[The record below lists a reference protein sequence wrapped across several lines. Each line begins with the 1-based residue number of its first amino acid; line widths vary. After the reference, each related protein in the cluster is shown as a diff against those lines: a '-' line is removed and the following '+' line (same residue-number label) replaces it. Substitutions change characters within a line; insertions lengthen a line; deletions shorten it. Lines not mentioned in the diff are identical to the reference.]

1 MVRLSPFGHDFSFV
15 LFSNFVC
22 AVFPPRH
29 GWQYNIH
36 KSLESLPVE
45 KPKPAVIL
53 KAQDVVSCRESCPIC
68 KDYG

>member
-1 MVRLSPFGHDFSFV
+1 MVRSSSLAHDLF
-15 LFSNFVC
+15 LFSNLSV

-45 KPKPAVIL
+45 KPKPAVAL
-53 KAQDVVSCRESCPIC
+53 RAQDVVSCREFYPIC
-68 KDYG
+68 KDCD